1 MGVILPPAHESNST
15 MRMNTLGGTPKESTG
30 RFFFALAI
38 GFLVLVLALFF
49 SVSINFVGPKI
60 SIAWAGL
67 IIGPLLLFMRLEWL
81 IWTMIVSTFLLVG
94 VLQYFLGIQK
104 AFWIPYLLG
113 IVLLVRLPIDLMAQK
128 RRNDLPRR
136 GLSGPLV
143 MYFLFLLGLV
153 VSTAISMP
161 GPAQILF
168 GLRDYVAIMSLML
181 VIGAGLLDSRFI
193 EKLWNFLLWMVPLQ
207 IPAVIYQR
215 FFVASSRTGASPWD
229 AVVGLFGGDPE
240 GGGGS
245 GIMAMFVI
253 VMSFVALMRLR
264 NKQIGK
270 PFFALVVF
278 SALGCIAL
286 AEVKFSFVL
295 IPVAVALIYGRD
307 LLRKP
312 MRVLIAFAATAV
324 LVVGIISLYQTQ
336 FTYSR
341 SGSGNETLTQYIER
355 TFANNLDDRFVNP
368 QTREMG
374 RVAALRLWETEHGID
389 DPVTY
394 LLGHGVGSTKIGGL
408 VLGEAAARYSVRIDR
423 STATIL
429 LWDSGLFGLACF
441 VLLLYF
447 ASRMAFRLSHS
458 NALDE
463 RERVLMPA
471 MGVAAILL
479 LLELPYQTAVANA
492 PQTQL
497 LLAMVVGYVVM
508 MNRKVIA
515 SGASDAVPPTAF
527 SGVRA
532 AKTNTALV
540 HA

>member
-1 MGVILPPAHESNST
+1 
-15 MRMNTLGGTPKESTG
+15 MNTLGGTLTESKG
-30 RFFFALAI
+30 RFLFALAI
-38 GFLVLVLALFF
+38 GFMVLVLALFF
-49 SVSINFVGPKI
+49 SVSINFIGPKV
-60 SIAWAGL
+60 SIVWAGL

-94 VLQYFLGIQK
+94 VLQYFFGVQK

-128 RRNDLPRR
+128 RRNDLPSR
-136 GLSGPLV
+136 GISAPLV

-153 VSTAISMP
+153 VSTAINMP

-181 VIGAGLLDSRFI
+181 VVGAGLLDSRFI
-193 EKLWNFLLWMVPLQ
+193 EKLWSFLLWMVPLQ

-312 MRVLIAFAATAV
+312 MRVLIAFVITALL
-324 LVVGIISLYQTQ
+324 LVSIVSLYKSQ
-336 FTYSR
+336 FTYS
-341 SGSGNETLTQYIER
+341 SSAASKETLSDYLER
-355 TFANNLDDRFVNP
+355 TFTKNLDDTFINYR
-368 QTREMG
+368 TREMG
-374 RVAALRLWETEHGID
+374 RLSALRLWEAEHGIN
-389 DPVTY
+389 DPMKY
-394 LLGHGVGSTKIGGL
+394 LLGHGVGSTKTGSF
-408 VLGEAAARYSVRIDR
+408 VRGEAAEKYSIRIDR
-423 STATIL
+423 SAATIV
-429 LWDSGLFGLACF
+429 LWDGGLFCLSCL
-441 VLLLYF
+441 VLLLYLV
-447 ASRMAFRLSHS
+447 ARMAFRLSR
-458 NALDE
+458 NALVDE
-463 RERVLMPA
+463 RHRVLMPA
-471 MGVAAILL
+471 MGVAAVLL
-479 LLELPYQTAVANA
+479 LLELPYQTAIANA

-497 LLAMVVGYVVM
+497 LLAIVVGYVVM
-508 MNRKVIA
+508 MNREAIA
-515 SGASDAVPPTAF
+515 SRASDAVPPPRFAGVSAVKTSLAF
-527 SGVRA
+527 VRA
-532 AKTNTALV
+532 
-540 HA
+540 